1 MKKLL
6 FIVSITLQTMA
17 FSQSSMSSSGGD
29 ISNADGSVA
38 FSIGIPVY
46 TYFDGDGGS
55 ITQGVQHTYNV
66 EEDLSINENAL
77 ILMKVYPN
85 PSSDFITLEY
95 GGAFEYQVLDS
106 KGALIIESGG
116 EKITQIDMSNL
127 APATYYIMVTSKL
140 KTKTFKIIK
149 N

>member
-1 MKKLL
+1 MKKLI
-6 FIVSITLQTMA
+6 FIASIALQTIA
-17 FSQSSMSSSGGD
+17 FTQSSMNSSGGD

-46 TYFDGDGGS
+46 TNNEGVDGS
-55 ITQGVQHTYNV
+55 IAQGVQHTYDV
-66 EEDLSINENAL
+66 EDDLSINENAL

-95 GGAFEYQVLDS
+95 DGTFEYQVLDS
-106 KGALIIESGG
+106 KGALIMESGG

-127 APATYYIMVTSKL
+127 ASATYYIMVTIEL
-140 KTKTFKIIK
+140 KTKSFKIIK
-149 N
+149 K